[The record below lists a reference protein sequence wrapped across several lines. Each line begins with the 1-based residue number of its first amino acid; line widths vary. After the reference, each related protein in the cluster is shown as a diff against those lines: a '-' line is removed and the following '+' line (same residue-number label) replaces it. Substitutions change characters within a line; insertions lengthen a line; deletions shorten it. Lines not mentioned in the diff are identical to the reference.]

1 MWVSKFLNDKVIK
14 IDVRDI
20 VLKYWLIK
28 QLVQR
33 VSKLS
38 LLFALFH
45 FINWLLMGGGSG
57 SSFEYDVET
66 CFLRAWRFWFKK
78 HIFLLSTIYVS
89 EIWYIFQTCSRFFGT
104 SSLSTLKNLSSLW
117 SCPTM
122 GCSKRVLVF
131 LSTAL
136 QGNFSLRWAGHIKKQ
151 KHHVC
156 SQSFTYSAYIKKA
169 DNSINK
175 FPELFKG
182 IKGPSPW
189 RWFSICQ
196 EGWNSYGQV
205 KLQRISEGLKLSLSL
220 PRFGWFYKRN
230 GTTWSDG
237 RVGPKNGVFLEV
249 LQYPGH
255 NGNWQ

>member
-1 MWVSKFLNDKVIK
+1 MDE
-14 IDVRDI
+14 
-20 VLKYWLIK
+20 
-28 QLVQR
+28 
-33 VSKLS
+33 
-38 LLFALFH
+38 
-45 FINWLLMGGGSG
+45 GSG
-57 SSFEYDVET
+57 SSFEFDVET

-78 HIFLLSTIYVS
+78 HIFLLSTIYMS
-89 EIWYIFQTCSRFFGT
+89 EIWYIFQTCSWFFGT

-136 QGNFSLRWAGHIKKQ
+136 QGNFSLRWAEHIKNKNIMYVHRASLKVPISRKQ
-151 KHHVC
+151 II
-156 SQSFTYSAYIKKA
+156 QSIC
-169 DNSINK
+169 

-189 RWFSICQ
+189 RWFTICQ

-205 KLQRISEGLKLSLSL
+205 KLQRISKRLKLSLSL

-237 RVGPKNGVFLEV
+237 RVGPKNGVFLEI

>member
-1 MWVSKFLNDKVIK
+1 MKGADLALNLMLKHVFYEHDVSGLKSTFFCWAQFTC
-14 IDVRDI
+14 
-20 VLKYWLIK
+20 LKYDIF
-28 QLVQR
+28 
-33 VSKLS
+33 SKL
-38 LLFALFH
+38 AL
-45 FINWLLMGGGSG
+45 
-57 SSFEYDVET
+57 D
-66 CFLRAWRFWFKK
+66 
-78 HIFLLSTIYVS
+78 
-89 EIWYIFQTCSRFFGT
+89 FFGT
-104 SSLSTLKNLSSLW
+104 FSLSNLKNLSSLW

-136 QGNFSLRWAGHIKKQ
+136 QGNFSLRWAEHIKNKNIMYVHRASLKVPISRKQ
-151 KHHVC
+151 II
-156 SQSFTYSAYIKKA
+156 QSIC
-169 DNSINK
+169 

-205 KLQRISEGLKLSLSL
+205 KLQRISERLKISLSL

-237 RVGPKNGVFLEV
+237 RVGPKNGVFLEI